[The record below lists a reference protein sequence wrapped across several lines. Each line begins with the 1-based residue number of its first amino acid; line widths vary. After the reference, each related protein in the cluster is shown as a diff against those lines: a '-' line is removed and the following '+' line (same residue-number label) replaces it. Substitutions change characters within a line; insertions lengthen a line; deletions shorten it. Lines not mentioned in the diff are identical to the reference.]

1 MKDEHRSAGDLLL
14 LNPGD
19 SHACK
24 QCGGETLDYRSLT
37 ITQNVMR
44 SLSEEITGTDT
55 LPRFSPHILRDS
67 EAACDFRALHELVLS
82 RSREFEKEEAL
93 PPLYQA
99 VSNLSVLFI
108 LYFGARNVLGTG
120 WRAWDIAAFTTFLS
134 CFMKM
139 SVKSSKAAPGEIIGI
154 TGPVACG
161 KSTLGRVFLYEQP
174 YGGSVMI
181 GGRELSEF
189 APREVAAAVG
199 YLGHDPELWN
209 DTVRANVL
217 CGADGDA
224 MDCLKLTALDGEV
237 HAMEQ
242 RLDTV
247 VGSSGVR
254 LSGGQ
259 AQRLALARTLA
270 HPRPILV
277 LDDPFSALDR
287 ATEDAVFAN
296 LKTYARDK
304 VIFLIS
310 HRLYHF
316 PEMQKIVFMED
327 GKAIVGTHEELLA
340 HSAAYRVLYESQT
353 GGDEHEA

>member
-1 MKDEHRSAGDLLL
+1 MKDEHRSAVYDEELHLEAYRFEGIVQPFPVHFHEHYVLGLVERGERRLSCCGKEFTLHAGDLLL

-55 LPRFSPHILRDS
+55 LPRFSPNVLRDS
-67 EAACDFRALHELVLS
+67 EAACDFRTLHELVLS

-99 VSNLSVLFI
+99 ASNLSVLFI
-108 LYFGARNVLGTG
+108 LYFGAKNVLGTG

-139 SVKSSKAAPGEIIGI
+139 SVKSSKAAKLFNFVQRAEVSWKRIKPLMKQPEPLAPLAIPAAQEVALRDLSFAYDGGKPIFEGLSLSAAPGEIIGI

-161 KSTLGRVFLYEQP
+161 KSTLGRVFLCEQP

-189 APREVAAAVG
+189 APRV
-199 YLGHDPELWN
+199 
-209 DTVRANVL
+209 
-217 CGADGDA
+217 
-224 MDCLKLTALDGEV
+224 
-237 HAMEQ
+237 
-242 RLDTV
+242 
-247 VGSSGVR
+247 
-254 LSGGQ
+254 
-259 AQRLALARTLA
+259 
-270 HPRPILV
+270 
-277 LDDPFSALDR
+277 
-287 ATEDAVFAN
+287 
-296 LKTYARDK
+296 
-304 VIFLIS
+304 
-310 HRLYHF
+310 HRLRRAALCPRAGHGAR
-316 PEMQKIVFMED
+316 PD
-327 GKAIVGTHEELLA
+327 HAGRPA
-340 HSAAYRVLYESQT
+340 HYAGHGAEGRAACRAGCGHLRVSRRL
-353 GGDEHEA
+353 